1 MVGLIFLNIPISYP
15 LTLVCNQCRAIAIKQ
30 ICCMTTVLLK
40 ISNCIIDLL
49 SIDMYIELESCPK
62 IKRIMFMYDWLIH
75 HYEL

>member
-1 MVGLIFLNIPISYP
+1 MVGLIFLNFPISYP
-15 LTLVCNQCRAIAIKQ
+15 LTLVCNQYRAIAIKQ

-49 SIDMYIELESCPK
+49 SIDMYIELERCPK
-62 IKRIMFMYDWLIH
+62 IESIMFMYDWLIL